1 MRRSNFALR
10 LPPSLLEELRK
21 AAELEGVA
29 LNKLIKV
36 AVPEKVSALRTEEYF
51 RERGAEQIAP
61 KPCGFL
67 QRQERAIPRW
77 KGTNFQ
83 QSGRR
88 NPAGKRRMGEIQSG
102 STDRRKGSF
111 LSEPHSPVCFLCVDG
126 R

>member
-51 RERGAEQIAP
+51 RDRGAEQIAP

>member
-10 LPPSLLEELRK
+10 LQPSLLEELRK

-29 LNKLIKV
+29 LNKLINV
-36 AVPEKVSALRTEEYF
+36 AVAEKVSALRTEEYF

-77 KGTNFQ
+77 KGTNFR
-83 QSGRR
+83 QSDRR
-88 NPAGKRRMGEIQSG
+88 NPAGRGRQSG
-102 STDRRKGSF
+102 STDRRKGAF